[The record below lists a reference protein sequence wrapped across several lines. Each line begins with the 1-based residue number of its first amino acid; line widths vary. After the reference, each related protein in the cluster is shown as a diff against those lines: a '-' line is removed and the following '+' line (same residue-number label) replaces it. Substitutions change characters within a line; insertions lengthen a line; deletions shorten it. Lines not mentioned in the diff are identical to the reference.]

1 MTTTSLRPK
10 LVILTTGGTIASR
23 TQGPMAS
30 GTEVAGQLE
39 KHFPGA
45 DVTVREVFRIDS
57 SKITAGM
64 MWEIGVQVD
73 RSFRE
78 GATGVVVTH
87 GTDTLEET
95 AYFLDLMSASFGPVA
110 ITGAMRGFDSVAP
123 EGLANI
129 VESCKVALEPAS
141 RDYGV
146 LVVFNDKVHLAREAT
161 KAHSWA
167 LDTFVSPQSGP
178 VGLVGATPQQRVR
191 YLVRPQER
199 VHAEYKGLVGPVDL
213 IRTAVDS
220 GDRLIR
226 AALASGTKGIVVE
239 SLGFGHLPPGV
250 ADALKDAVSQGV
262 PVVVTTRCL
271 SGGVPYPGTVND
283 SGFITT
289 DLSGHKARI
298 KLMLALSVSNEPAEL
313 ARLFSQN
320 P

>member
-1 MTTTSLRPK
+1 MTTTPHRPK

-23 TQGPMAS
+23 RQGPMAS
-30 GTEVAGQLE
+30 GSEVAGELE
-39 KHFPGA
+39 KHFPDA
-45 DVTVREVFRIDS
+45 EVAIKEVFRIDS
-57 SKITAGM
+57 SKMTTDM
-64 MWEIGVQVD
+64 MWEIGVQVES
-73 RSFRE
+73 SFRE
-78 GATGVVVTH
+78 GAAGVVVTH

-95 AYFLDLMSASFGPVA
+95 AYFLDLMSAFFGPVA

-123 EGLANI
+123 EGLANL

-141 RDYGV
+141 KDYGV
-146 LVVFNDKVHLAREAT
+146 LVVFNDKIHLAREAT
-161 KAHSWA
+161 KTHSWT
-167 LDTFVSPQSGP
+167 LDTFVSPETGP
-178 VGLVGATPQQRVR
+178 VGLVGATSQQRVR

-199 VHAEYKGLVGPVDL
+199 VHSEYRGFAGPVDL
-213 IRTAVDS
+213 VKTAVDS

-226 AALASGTKGIVVE
+226 AALATGTKGIVVE
-239 SLGFGHLPPGV
+239 TLGFGHLPPG
-250 ADALKDAVSQGV
+250 AATALKDAVSQGI

-271 SGGVPYPGTVND
+271 SGGAPNPGNLND

-289 DLSGHKARI
+289 DLSGAKARV